1 MFLGLDRTRFRSFGE
16 QRVDFLLGYR
26 RHATGIDTEEPE
38 DKFSRSRQKASK
50 WPRRRSKPEHR
61 ARNGSG
67 NGFGVDLAQ
76 PFGYQFPEHDRDIGD
91 NDHHQPGR
99 EHPCRALLECVFRLQ
114 PKRKRLGEDR
124 LTNDPVEDS
133 DRGNP
138 DLHRRQEA
146 GRIFAEADRRR
157 R

>member
-1 MFLGLDRTRFRSFGE
+1 M
-16 QRVDFLLGYR
+16 
-26 RHATGIDTEEPE
+26 
-38 DKFSRSRQKASK
+38 
-50 WPRRRSKPEHR
+50 
-61 ARNGSG
+61 
-67 NGFGVDLAQ
+67 DLAQ
-76 PFGYQFPEHDRDIGD
+76 PFGYELPEDDREVGD

-99 EHPCRALLECVFRLQ
+99 EQPCCTFLELIFRLQ
-114 PKRKRLGEDR
+114 PQRKRLGEDR
-124 LTNDPVEDS
+124 LANDPVEDS